1 MNCYHFILI
10 VFILFLLWLEIC
22 CFSNKENEEASNDFS
37 NEEKKEVQKKFMFS
51 PEKRG
56 ERLFLYFIY
65 LFPLIISAI
74 RPGESGFNIFE
85 SIKSNMS
92 FYATALTITFAVY
105 SFLKTQNATEDERI
119 EREKQ
124 REDERIER
132 ENQRDEERKERENKD
147 FELRE
152 KELEA
157 KRDYYR
163 PIFVIEQIEEN
174 KKQVRLLMKDDTL
187 YLEHIVFY
195 KYINKG
201 NYIREDE
208 QQLKSNEIIN
218 GEVDGSFYITAKTL
232 LGENILFYYFYRD
245 RKKHYFY
252 LKPNNQPIEPLD
264 GKAVEYTPSNINKIW
279 GSYNNLYSLE
289 EKEKHKYDMSN
300 ILNDA
305 FPIRINLAT
314 NNSKVGFRVY
324 GACYLDGIFNNIF
337 AYIKYLTIFKGYDE
351 RLYTLLINL
360 ITILEKI
367 IDSIYFNIDKINFN
381 KFIEELESDTTAKNN
396 KTSNNDRYIEQFLET
411 VKRYLGDS
419 TYIDGISN
427 GDNDEVIKPVNFLN
441 IIKNSLKESRSS
453 DYKNFDKILLI
464 LCITFFYKIIIFDTD
479 IKNNDQLVDQAKHYL
494 LDYENYFKD

>member
-1 MNCYHFILI
+1 MELCYF
-10 VFILFLLWLEIC
+10 F
-22 CFSNKENEEASNDFS
+22 KEKKDVSNDS
-37 NEEKKEVQKKFMFS
+37 SSKKNKEVQKNSMFS

-56 ERLFLYFIY
+56 QRLFLYFIY
-65 LFPLIISAI
+65 LFPLIIPAV
-74 RPGESGFNIFE
+74 RPGESGFNIFD

-92 FYATALTITFAVY
+92 FYATALTITFTVY
-105 SFLKTQNATEDERI
+105 SFLETQKATEKERNAREDKENK
-119 EREKQ
+119 EREK
-124 REDERIER
+124 
-132 ENQRDEERKERENKD
+132 RENKD

-163 PIFVIEQIEEN
+163 PIFVIEQNEEN
-174 KKQVRLLMKDDTL
+174 KKQVRLLMKDGTL

-195 KYINKG
+195 KYING

-252 LKPNNQPIEPLD
+252 LKPNNKPIEPLD
-264 GKAVEYTPSNINKIW
+264 GRAVEYTPSNINKIW
-279 GSYNNLYSLE
+279 GIYNNLYSLE

-314 NNSKVGFRVY
+314 NNSKVGFKVY
-324 GACYLDGIFNNIF
+324 GACYLDDIFNNIF
-337 AYIKYLTIFKGYDE
+337 SYIKYLTIFKGYDE

-367 IDSIYFNIDKINFN
+367 IDSIYFNIDEINFN

-453 DYKNFDKILLI
+453 DYKNFDKILL
-464 LCITFFYKIIIFDTD
+464 LLFITFFYKIIIFDTD

-494 LDYENYFKD
+494 LDYQNYFKD